1 MVSAVDLLAH
11 LEHKFEA
18 AVASGEGVAEQ
29 VSEIARFVREIA
41 EAALVRGDDVTLGE
55 ARRLASRLAP
65 FFAAAVPEGSGRPV
79 GQVRTR
85 IHTCPRCGQRFRRP
99 VGRLAEVGA
108 LLCADCAAELLA
120 GIRL

>member
-1 MVSAVDLLAH
+1 MVSAVDLLVH
-11 LEHKFEA
+11 LERKFEA

-29 VSEIARFVREIA
+29 VREIARFVREIA

-55 ARRLASRLAP
+55 ANRLAGRLAP
-65 FFAAAVPEGSGRPV
+65 FFAAALPEKSGRPAGAQPV
-79 GQVRTR
+79 HT
-85 IHTCPRCGQRFRRP
+85 HTCPRCGQRFRRP
-99 VGRLAEVGA
+99 SGRLTEVGA